1 MRLKLKW
8 KIIFVIII
16 LLILLFILGRYI
28 GNSGLKVREYKVINK
43 NLKTF
48 YGMKIVHFSDLHYGN
63 IVKEEKLKKLVKMIN
78 KTKPDIVIFTGDLIA
93 KNVKIDD
100 NVVDTLSK
108 NLSHIESIYGKYYVT
123 GNNDKSNKYYEAI
136 MNTGGFKSIDETY
149 DIIYSKDN
157 KSLFIAG
164 VDVDKS
170 LNSKTIESLNMN
182 EYDYKI
188 LALHYPDKIDDNIKY
203 NFDLILAG
211 HSLNGQVR
219 LPVIGAVIKP
229 QNAKKYYDPYYRIDN
244 TSIYI
249 TNGIGNNSIN
259 YRLLNT
265 PSFNLYRLVDK

>member
-108 NLSHIESIYGKYYVT
+108 NLSHIESIYGK
-123 GNNDKSNKYYEAI
+123 
-136 MNTGGFKSIDETY
+136 
-149 DIIYSKDN
+149 
-157 KSLFIAG
+157 
-164 VDVDKS
+164 
-170 LNSKTIESLNMN
+170 
-182 EYDYKI
+182 
-188 LALHYPDKIDDNIKY
+188 
-203 NFDLILAG
+203 
-211 HSLNGQVR
+211 
-219 LPVIGAVIKP
+219 
-229 QNAKKYYDPYYRIDN
+229 
-244 TSIYI
+244 
-249 TNGIGNNSIN
+249 
-259 YRLLNT
+259 
-265 PSFNLYRLVDK
+265 